1 MIYITGD
8 THTPIDIHKLKNQFF
23 NPPGATKNNTC
34 LIICGDFGAVWNYKG
49 EDKEEK
55 YWLDWLE
62 NKPYT
67 VLFVDGNHECH
78 PRLNAF
84 PVEEWNGGKIHRI
97 RPSVIHLMRGQI
109 YTINGKK
116 IFTMGGASSHDK
128 EARTDRKTWWE
139 EELPSNEEY
148 KDLKFKHWYSGH
160 YHIDKD
166 VDDLHTVLYDEIL
179 PLGECVGE
187 EE

>member
-23 NPPGATKNNTC
+23 NPPGATKNNTY

-139 EELPSNEEY
+139 EELPS
-148 KDLKFKHWYSGH
+148 K
-160 YHIDKD
+160 
-166 VDDLHTVLYDEIL
+166 
-179 PLGECVGE
+179 
-187 EE
+187 